1 MDQPSRDPQLTG
13 TAAAYQIKCDHRK
26 PVCSG
31 CEKYADECVWPE
43 RKKNAPRKER
53 RRVPESRS
61 LAHVV
66 DRLAQME
73 QLVKELQDPK
83 TSSGSQK
90 TPSSS
95 SSYSP
100 SSSSSHNPPTVSSD
114 AHPASVGD
122 DPAEPSPRTKPYY
135 SGAESEATVGTVG
148 SCSLFSAEGIAKIDA
163 LVGDNR
169 FSVAVQGLLQ
179 RIRRIAP
186 PPNPDPLAS
195 SVTYP
200 FPPNNVIM
208 ECMNDFFQTLN
219 HDIKLLDEAEV
230 RAAVQ
235 SYIYGRPPPG
245 SGWRMALNVILLH
258 ALRKRDWASP
268 TGECDKYLHNA
279 MCLIPSAIL
288 QTPNPMAIGA
298 LLSLHILLAGYH
310 HANHPALPAADVLH
324 RRRLFWQ
331 AYVLDHDLMLRIGKP
346 PLIADDFLLAL
357 PDEFPADGY
366 GVFFYPGDVTL
377 NYFRQQVRLSRIQG
391 RICSRLYFKQY
402 TPSSSSS
409 SSSSSSWLEA
419 EIAALDAE
427 LHEWRES
434 IPAMIR
440 PQPPSSGLVD
450 ADYSRMMSLSVLH
463 FVYFQLVVAVHSA
476 AFRTRALDGGGGGGD
491 DDDGDVESL
500 RPSIAVCVNAA
511 RGAISLL
518 NYHQLQHPF
527 TMCVFLSPWFFPF
540 LFFSY
545 LLYQVAWCVD
555 ILFVNILEHKTSPQS
570 LQDLD
575 LIRLVLSFFERY
587 DADHQ
592 RVASYHIIRALY
604 DVASSVTANATPLP
618 ALPPMVGTDALAD
631 SMPMLSMSASAS
643 ASDLNMAGWEEVSLG
658 GHDWLSAGF
667 LQMADWG
674 LPDDAAAAAGTD
686 DDLDYI

>member
-1 MDQPSRDPQLTG
+1 MDGPTVKRPPADWDRG
-13 TAAAYQIKCDHRK
+13 GVCQIKCDHRK

-31 CEKYADECVWPE
+31 CEKYADE
-43 RKKNAPRKER
+43 
-53 RRVPESRS
+53 
-61 LAHVV
+61 LYQHVV

-73 QLVKELQDPK
+73 QL
-83 TSSGSQK
+83 
-90 TPSSS
+90 
-95 SSYSP
+95 
-100 SSSSSHNPPTVSSD
+100 
-114 AHPASVGD
+114 
-122 DPAEPSPRTKPYY
+122 PSPGSKPYY

-148 SCSLFSAEGIAKIDA
+148 SCSLFSAEGITKIDA

-208 ECMNDFFQTLN
+208 ECMTDFFQTLN

-268 TGECDKYLHNA
+268 TGEYDKYLHNA

-298 LLSLHILLAGYH
+298 LLSLSSYFIFKAENHTSLSVLAVAVQHILLAGYH

-391 RICSRLYFKQY
+391 RICSRLYFKQH
-402 TPSSSSS
+402 TP
-409 SSSSSSWLEA
+409 SSSWLEA

-450 ADYSRMMSLSVLH
+450 ADYSRMMSLS
-463 FVYFQLVVAVHSA
+463 LVVAVHSA
-476 AFRTRALDGGGGGGD
+476 AFRTRALDGG
-491 DDDGDVESL
+491 DDGDAESL

-527 TMCVFLSPWFFPF
+527 TI
-540 LFFSY
+540 Y

-587 DADHQ
+587 DADHL

-618 ALPPMVGTDALAD
+618 ALPPMIDALAD

-643 ASDLNMAGWEEVSLG
+643 ASDLDMAGWEEVSLG

-674 LPDDAAAAAGTD
+674 LPDDDAAAAAAGTD
-686 DDLDYI
+686 EDLDYI

>member
-1 MDQPSRDPQLTG
+1 MGGPT
-13 TAAAYQIKCDHRK
+13 
-26 PVCSG
+26 
-31 CEKYADECVWPE
+31 EKRPPADWD
-43 RKKNAPRKER
+43 RGG
-53 RRVPESRS
+53 
-61 LAHVV
+61 HVV

-83 TSSGSQK
+83 TSSGSHQ

-95 SSYSP
+95 SQ
-100 SSSSSHNPPTVSSD
+100 NPATVSSD
-114 AHPASVGD
+114 AHPASVAD
-122 DPAEPSPRTKPYY
+122 DPAKPSPGTKPYY
-135 SGAESEATVGTVG
+135 SGAESEATVGTVGKTTAPACFQLVTSPPPKHLRELIFPRSKG

-208 ECMNDFFQTLN
+208 ECMTDFFQTLN

-235 SYIYGRPPPG
+235 AYIYGRPPPG

-258 ALRKRDWASP
+258 TLRKRDWASP
-268 TGECDKYLHNA
+268 TGEYDKYLHNA

-298 LLSLHILLAGYH
+298 LLSLCSKRLTGHPPQKSSYFIFKAENHTSLSVLAVAVQHILLAGYH

-391 RICSRLYFKQY
+391 RICSRLYFKQH
-402 TPSSSSS
+402 TP
-409 SSSSSSWLEA
+409 SSSSWLEA

-476 AFRTRALDGGGGGGD
+476 AFRTRALDGGGG
-491 DDDGDVESL
+491 DDDGDAESL

-527 TMCVFLSPWFFPF
+527 TI
-540 LFFSY
+540 Y

-570 LQDLD
+570 LQDLG

-604 DVASSVTANATPLP
+604 DVASSVTSNATTPLP
-618 ALPPMVGTDALAD
+618 ALPPMMGTDALAD

-643 ASDLNMAGWEEVSLG
+643 DLDMAGWEEVSLG

-674 LPDDAAAAAGTD
+674 LPDDSAAADAGTD
-686 DDLDYI
+686 GDLDYI

>member
-1 MDQPSRDPQLTG
+1 MPTQE
-13 TAAAYQIKCDHRK
+13 
-26 PVCSG
+26 VCSG
-31 CEKYADECVWPE
+31 CEKYAEECVWPE

-53 RRVPESRS
+53 RRVPEFRS
-61 LAHVV
+61 VAILYQHVV

-83 TSSGSQK
+83 TSSGSHQ

-95 SSYSP
+95 SYPP
-100 SSSSSHNPPTVSSD
+100 SSSSSHNPATVSSD
-114 AHPASVGD
+114 AHPASVAD
-122 DPAEPSPRTKPYY
+122 DPAKPSPGTKPYY

-208 ECMNDFFQTLN
+208 ECMTGVHL
-219 HDIKLLDEAEV
+219 
-230 RAAVQ
+230 RPAA
-235 SYIYGRPPPG
+235 PG

-258 ALRKRDWASP
+258 TLRKRDWASP
-268 TGECDKYLHNA
+268 TGEYDKYLHNA

-298 LLSLHILLAGYH
+298 LLSLSSYFIFKAENHTSLSVLAVAVQHILLAGYH

-391 RICSRLYFKQY
+391 RICSRLYFKQH
-402 TPSSSSS
+402 TP
-409 SSSSSSWLEA
+409 SSSSWLEA

-476 AFRTRALDGGGGGGD
+476 AFRTRALDGGGG
-491 DDDGDVESL
+491 DDDGDAESL

-527 TMCVFLSPWFFPF
+527 TI
-540 LFFSY
+540 Y

-570 LQDLD
+570 LQDLG

-604 DVASSVTANATPLP
+604 DVASSVTSNATTPLP
-618 ALPPMVGTDALAD
+618 ALPPMMGTDALAD

-643 ASDLNMAGWEEVSLG
+643 DLDMAGWEEVSLG

-674 LPDDAAAAAGTD
+674 LPDDSAAADAGTD
-686 DDLDYI
+686 GDLDYI